1 MTAIP
6 VTDIANEYAVTT
18 FSEDGYPCNKN
29 YEITSGQMSILR
41 SVHEKLLSRA
51 AEAEAFEE
59 DADSGCAPGDA
70 CECGAGACACGAGV
84 CACACACG
92 AGGGTGDS
100 AGGASAPVSP
110 GVPRVD
116 ILVSEAETVIERRAH
131 ERAGASLPTQTPS
144 LSGVYDREQR
154 MQLLEAEVAAL
165 RRRRAEQGSD
175 NLANFTKL
183 LFQKNPARA
192 GSVNKRVVIV
202 NYASM
207 NQVPLALEDL
217 EGVSDEEVDSMYR
230 TIRQYHEVRKKK
242 IVVTNFIIIVINVLE
257 QLLLKLGFDDI
268 KGLSSEVTSELIDVE
283 IGDDCEQIATRLG
296 ISNNPALNITL
307 FIVKLFIRRIR
318 IL

>member
-51 AEAEAFEE
+51 AAEAEAFEE

-70 CECGAGACACGAGV
+70 CETGSGAS
-84 CACACACG
+84 
-92 AGGGTGDS
+92 DS
-100 AGGASAPVSP
+100 DGGASVPVSP
-110 GVPRVD
+110 GAPRVD
-116 ILVSEAETVIERRAH
+116 ILVSEVETVIERRAH
-131 ERAGASLPTQTPS
+131 ERTGASLPTQTPS

-192 GSVNKRVVIV
+192 GTVNKRVVIV

>member
-41 SVHEKLLSRA
+41 SVHEKLLSHA
-51 AEAEAFEE
+51 AETEAFEE

-70 CECGAGACACGAGV
+70 CECGAGACACGAS
-84 CACACACG
+84 
-92 AGGGTGDS
+92 T
-100 AGGASAPVSP
+100 PVSP

-116 ILVSEAETVIERRAH
+116 ILVSEVETVIERRAH

-192 GSVNKRVVIV
+192 GTVNKRVVIV

>member
-41 SVHEKLLSRA
+41 SVHEKLLSHA
-51 AEAEAFEE
+51 AETEAFEE

-70 CECGAGACACGAGV
+70 CECGAGACACGAG
-84 CACACACG
+84 
-92 AGGGTGDS
+92 DS
-100 AGGASAPVSP
+100 NGGASTPVSP

-116 ILVSEAETVIERRAH
+116 ILVSEVETVIERRAH

-192 GSVNKRVVIV
+192 GTVNKRVVIV